1 MSSSNPIRYF
11 VTHHD
16 QHKIFVFDEGWNCV
30 SNKSSFPFV
39 NYMISVGYNF
49 YITGWDYV
57 WKTDLDFSVSITHY
71 NLNAYYRGLY
81 YNSTND
87 LIYVLAS
94 NLQGIYVFDV
104 DLTLTDSFPTAP
116 YTPWSLNEYK
126 NQLYVGT
133 RNGTIIVILNKQIIN
148 KFDGCNGQITTLC
161 SILFDQ
167 FDNMAT
173 GCYYDGQ
180 LYLYNRTGSYLNKT
194 ITVVDAPEYMGF
206 ASKSS

>member
-71 NLNAYYRGLY
+71 NLNSND
-81 YNSTND
+81 NSDIVYFKNR
-87 LIYVLAS
+87 LCNIC
-94 NLQGIYVFDV
+94 
-104 DLTLTDSFPTAP
+104 
-116 YTPWSLNEYK
+116 NE
-126 NQLYVGT
+126 
-133 RNGTIIVILNKQIIN
+133 
-148 KFDGCNGQITTLC
+148 
-161 SILFDQ
+161 
-167 FDNMAT
+167 
-173 GCYYDGQ
+173 
-180 LYLYNRTGSYLNKT
+180 
-194 ITVVDAPEYMGF
+194 
-206 ASKSS
+206 

>member
-1 MSSSNPIRYF
+1 MINHVVYLGG
-11 VTHHD
+11 
-16 QHKIFVFDEGWNCV
+16 VF
-30 SNKSSFPFV
+30 
-39 NYMISVGYNF
+39 I
-49 YITGWDYV
+49 ITR
-57 WKTDLDFSVSITHY
+57 KRLLHLLF
-71 NLNAYYRGLY
+71 
-81 YNSTND
+81 
-87 LIYVLAS
+87 
-94 NLQGIYVFDV
+94 FDV

-148 KFDGCNGQITTLC
+148 KFDGCNGQITNLC

-180 LYLYNRTGSYLNKT
+180 LYLYNSTGSYLNKT
-194 ITVVDAPEYMGF
+194 ITEVDAPEYMGF